1 MLSQARPLLDAVAAQ
16 AIERAWQR
24 HDTQVLAV
32 APQII
37 SLSGRPHKPPTT
49 KYMENNNDTTN
60 AETPTQ
66 QRIQQARKHLL
77 FHFRVLKCDDDLEA
91 VIRANLGFSVDKLA
105 AMALERTGNRL
116 HWGNPSLDSLVYTA
130 LEIITEVHAAQPN
143 AVLEQLLRSMEE
155 EQNERNI
162 GDRMAE
168 LQCVPFFIEGLLRE
182 IIEHLVDGGTQAE
195 AYSFLELLAYSDCAD
210 KETWEQHT
218 TDSRLLLAEWVKTGT
233 LSGTTSP
240 EMSQVRSWLGT

>member
-1 MLSQARPLLDAVAAQ
+1 MRRLRRARAQPHSGPTRADHRACLAATP
-16 AIERAWQR
+16 
-24 HDTQVLAV
+24 DQVLAV
-32 APQII
+32 ALQII
-37 SLSGRPHKPPTT
+37 SEREAAWDTNQTT
-49 KYMENNNDTTN
+49 KYMEKNPDT
-60 AETPTQ
+60 ETPT
-66 QRIQQARKHLL
+66 RIQQAREHLL
-77 FHFRVLKCDDDLEA
+77 FHFRVLRCDDDLET

-105 AMALERTGNRL
+105 AMALERAGNRL

-130 LEIITEVHAAQPN
+130 LQIITEVHAAQPN
-143 AVLEQLLRSMEE
+143 AVLEQLLRSMED
-155 EQNERNI
+155 EQNERNV
-162 GDRMAE
+162 GDRVVE
-168 LQCVPFFIEGLLRE
+168 LQCVPFFIESLLRE
-182 IIEHLVDGGTQAE
+182 IIDHLLDGGTQAE